1 MLITINPVIN
11 IEFHKNVFE
20 PDVSNQTVAPLVATT
35 DNSVFVAF
43 NVRVLTKVTAD
54 NWETLCRDLPFKY
67 KFICMKYMF
76 SIMTKYQ
83 LKHNVKTNQWSL
95 NHMYTEYH
103 HHSTTQHWL
112 HLTLL
117 NLSQFVLSLFVKNRT
132 HLNTPKIIIETQDLL
147 YYQYIFM

>member
-54 NWETLCRDLPFKY
+54 N
-67 KFICMKYMF
+67 
-76 SIMTKYQ
+76 
-83 LKHNVKTNQWSL
+83 
-95 NHMYTEYH
+95 
-103 HHSTTQHWL
+103 
-112 HLTLL
+112 
-117 NLSQFVLSLFVKNRT
+117 
-132 HLNTPKIIIETQDLL
+132 
-147 YYQYIFM
+147 